1 MIYATMKQ
9 RKERDMENT
18 TVNTNTDKKS
28 SIILIIKM
36 LFTVGLGIASVFI
49 GFLCFILSFMVS
61 NLSAIILSVA
71 GIFILPSVLPFIW
84 LKKRKKYFIGW
95 LCCVL
100 AVCIA
105 FVIPFSIEKYQESIT
120 IDVTPNINV
129 NEYLPFSEDSKIVK
143 LDSKTLKLTED
154 LPIIDGA
161 TAAFP
166 VYSAFVNAVYPD
178 TTTLRD
184 GVFEYNNTVGG
195 YRKLAERRTDIFLGA
210 APSKEQTEYAVQCGT
225 TFKYTQIGTEAFVF
239 FVHKDNPIESLTVEQ
254 LQGIY
259 SGDITNWSEVGG
271 ADEEIVAFQRNE
283 GSGSQSMLI
292 RFMGDTPIME
302 PKTREIKSMGGI
314 IEQVVDYL
322 KDQIKRQHV
331 IRVQKNLCTIEHGF
345 ILSDILTDLERV
357 SDHCSNIAGC
367 LIEMSLH
374 DTLDLHNY
382 LHNVKANSEE
392 FNENYKAFMQKYS
405 ISE

>member
-1 MIYATMKQ
+1 
-9 RKERDMENT
+9 MENT
-18 TVNTNTDKKS
+18 TVNTSKS
-28 SIILIIKM
+28 KRDSIILIIKI
-36 LFTVGLGIASVFI
+36 LSTVAIGVASVFVALY
-49 GFLCFILSFMVS
+49 GFIISLMVS
-61 NLSAIILSVA
+61 DLSSIILSVA
-71 GIFILPSVLPFIW
+71 AIFLLPSVLPFLWIG
-84 LKKRKKYFIGW
+84 KRKKYFICW

-100 AVCIA
+100 AVGIA
-105 FVIPFSIEKYQESIT
+105 FVISYSIEKYEESIT

-143 LDSKTLKLTED
+143 LDSSTLKLTKE

-178 TTTLRD
+178 TTTLHD

-195 YRKLAERRTDIFLGA
+195 YRLLAERKTDIFLGA
-210 APSKEQTEYAVQCGT
+210 APSKEQTEYAAECGT

-254 LQGIY
+254 IKGIY
-259 SGDITNWSEVGG
+259 SGEITNWSEVGG

-302 PKTREIKSMGGI
+302 PETKEIKGMGGI
-314 IEQVVDYL
+314 IERVADYQSTTASIGFSFRYYVEGIIKNPEIKMIAINGAAPTVENIKNESYPIVTPVYAVTYENNPNPNVDAL
-322 KDQIKRQHV
+322 ISWM
-331 IRVQKNLCTIEHGF
+331 
-345 ILSDILTDLERV
+345 LSDEGQYI
-357 SDHCSNIAGC
+357 
-367 LIEMSLH
+367 IEQ
-374 DTLDLHNY
+374 TGY
-382 LHNVKANSEE
+382 VGVKN
-392 FNENYKAFMQKYS
+392 
-405 ISE
+405 